1 MELFKAL
8 FKIYFARM
16 LAFMDA
22 CARAWQRFYEPIRL
36 RKEKKRLRAKG
47 YFTEDATWAEFF
59 ADFKF
64 CKCFIIKKILYPNFY
79 AIKNSIKWEAGS
91 KRASFSVGSFA
102 YDEIAWVWVPR
113 AFDGGRKN
121 DLAKLKNLLQKI
133 PALRYEQSDTG
144 IKIFGYECG
153 EGAL

>member
-22 CARAWQRFYEPIRL
+22 CARAWRRFYEPIRL

-79 AIKNSIKWEAGS
+79 AIKNSSKWEAGS
-91 KRASFSVGSFA
+91 KRASFTVGSFA
-102 YDEIAWVWVPR
+102 YCKVLSEVKV
-113 AFDGGRKN
+113 G
-121 DLAKLKNLLQKI
+121 KNL
-133 PALRYEQSDTG
+133 R
-144 IKIFGYECG
+144 
-153 EGAL
+153 